1 MKKRF
6 LPLFLCMVM
15 FVSLLPIASLEA
27 SAVTNEYSNARQ
39 LKLGRSTN
47 ISVSESNGWEDF
59 LYFTPDSSGWYTFTG
74 TSSRIWLYDIVT
86 SEEERP
92 DSFNGDVSMLTGNGA
107 DVYLDAGKT
116 YYLAFYFI
124 GGAYNSSET
133 KSAISVKKAETF
145 DTISEGQRINLSF
158 DAHLYWVDG
167 GGGVP
172 FKYLQFIPNNTAEY
186 TINCSFSS
194 WMGRGVGIV
203 DSHGKS
209 VSIEESG
216 DWHPSKAEYK
226 CALFAGKTYYIG
238 IMVENW
244 DSDTYCEISIV
255 GKPSQSE
262 GSQEQITDCTE
273 HKYTSAGGNICTV
286 CGYEFEPELIEY
298 NKTLYAA
305 IENAAVRSQPYAKAG
320 ALVDKLAKGEAV
332 RVTHYFY
339 NSLGSK
345 WYKTENGNYIYSE
358 RLTSVSS
365 GAKTYTLSFNANGSG
380 VSNLPSS
387 VNIREGVRYAIPG
400 KASGIPSRT
409 GYTFLGYSTNK
420 NATSAEYQPGNSV
433 MLTKDMILY
442 AVWKKCE
449 TDLAN
454 VPGVAQNQNG
464 DQGTCTSAA
473 TAVILARRLLVDGKC
488 DETFTYRDVRRSC
501 NNSFKLVNM
510 TNGVTTY
517 SLKKETLSSVR
528 GNLNLIVNTT
538 IPYLLDEHPE
548 GIVVYFDY
556 INAKGTER
564 PHAIVLS
571 DYEVLSNGKY
581 QLYAYDSGSSTRLGR
596 MPIEETW
603 LWTDALGFT
612 NSNTYEDLFAHLNDD
627 YNFGATGVCVWYVDK
642 EV

>member
-400 KASGIPSRT
+400 AASGVPERD
-409 GYTFLGYSTNK
+409 GYNFIGYSTNK
-420 NATSAEYQPGNSV
+420 NAATAEYVPGKSI
-433 MLTKDMILY
+433 MLTSNLTLY
-442 AVWKKCE
+442 AVWEKKTITYSDDIEDLVFSIINGVNADSKLGDTGQKYWSWYYGKPSSRSDAWCAVYTSWLLE
-449 TDLAN
+449 QVGQSSIRTASPNEQVRKLTEAGCYHTKNYTPQTGDLVFFSKYGNNADHVGMIVIQEGNIYILHGNHSRKVCKSAMTDVWTN
-454 VPGVAQNQNG
+454 E
-464 DQGTCTSAA
+464 S
-473 TAVILARRLLVDGKC
+473 RRLFG
-488 DETFTYRDVRRSC
+488 
-501 NNSFKLVNM
+501 
-510 TNGVTTY
+510 
-517 SLKKETLSSVR
+517 
-528 GNLNLIVNTT
+528 
-538 IPYLLDEHPE
+538 
-548 GIVVYFDY
+548 DY
-556 INAKGTER
+556 ILGYGDMESYA
-564 PHAIVLS
+564 
-571 DYEVLSNGKY
+571 EVTAN
-581 QLYAYDSGSSTRLGR
+581 
-596 MPIEETW
+596 
-603 LWTDALGFT
+603 
-612 NSNTYEDLFAHLNDD
+612 
-627 YNFGATGVCVWYVDK
+627 
-642 EV
+642 